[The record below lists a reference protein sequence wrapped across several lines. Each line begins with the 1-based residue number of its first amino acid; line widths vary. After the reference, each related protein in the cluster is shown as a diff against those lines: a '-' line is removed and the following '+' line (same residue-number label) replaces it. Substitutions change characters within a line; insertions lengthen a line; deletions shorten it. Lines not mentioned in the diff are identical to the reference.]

1 MYLWLLIFT
10 KYAPVSFR
18 VRLLI
23 QNPIILSVK
32 FPVYTNLLSVT
43 LTIQASNIKIFT
55 SVVLDEEALK

>member
-10 KYAPVSFR
+10 KYAPESFR